1 MLGLQLPR
9 LRRGPLGAREPPCLD
24 HIETP
29 RDAGLEVLLCGTMS
43 GAEWAAWRPCLAAAA
58 PAVRWLDVD
67 AARARP
73 QSVRAAV
80 VANPP
85 AGSLA
90 GWPGL
95 ELIQSLWAGV
105 DRLLADPT
113 VPPGV
118 PLARMVD
125 PAMTQ
130 AMAETA
136 LWAVLALHRG
146 FFTYAHQQ
154 SLGQWQ
160 QHEQE
165 RPREV
170 PVLVL
175 GAGQLGSAVGEVLR
189 PLGYPVSCWRRS
201 DGPAAL
207 GPLLRASRIVVNL
220 LPLTPQT
227 RGLVDERFLA
237 AMPRGAGLV
246 NLADMAR
253 DAGQGLPARAA
264 GGSRAAAARRHAL
277 GGGGRGA
284 GRLLVGAG
292 LHHGVPGQ
300 VRADAGG
307 VSAQPAVSGGRAALR
322 NRAWSRGGSCG
333 AR

>member
-1 MLGLQLPR
+1 M
-9 LRRGPLGAREPPCLD
+9 
-24 HIETP
+24 TP
-29 RDAGLEVLLCGTMS
+29 RDARLEVLLCGTMS
-43 GAEWAAWRPCLAAAA
+43 GAEWAAWRQCLTEAA
-58 PAVRWLDVD
+58 PAVRWLDLD
-67 AARARP
+67 AARTRP
-73 QSVRAAV
+73 QAVRAAV

-154 SLGQWQ
+154 SLRRWHQHDQ
-160 QHEQE
+160 Q

-207 GPLLRASRIVVNL
+207 GPLLQASRIVVNL
-220 LPLTPQT
+220 LPLTPHT

-246 NLADMAR
+246 NLARGAHVVEPHLLAALDSGHLGHAVLDVFESEPLPAEHPFWR
-253 DAGQGLPARAA
+253 HPRVTVLPHVAALTDPRSASAVVAENLGRLVAGQPLLHLVDRQ
-264 GGSRAAAARRHAL
+264 
-277 GGGGRGA
+277 RGY
-284 GRLLVGAG
+284 
-292 LHHGVPGQ
+292 
-300 VRADAGG
+300 
-307 VSAQPAVSGGRAALR
+307 
-322 NRAWSRGGSCG
+322 
-333 AR
+333 